1 MNDTLITI
9 ILSAIVAI
17 LGATG
22 IITSEEGT
30 QLSAYAF
37 DAITGTIGLVELIRA
52 IIRRRKQKRAIRE
65 ADNCGQVKATKKRHH
80 GKRKEV

>member
-9 ILSAIVAI
+9 ILSAVVAI

-37 DAITGTIGLVELIRA
+37 DAITGTIGLVEMIRA

-65 ADNCGQVKATKKRHH
+65 AEVCGKVEVP
-80 GKRKEV
+80 KEV

>member
-9 ILSAIVAI
+9 ILSAVVAI

-30 QLSAYAF
+30 QLSAYAL

-65 ADNCGQVKATKKRHH
+65 ADNCGQVKAPKRKHSR
-80 GKRKEV
+80 RKEV

>member
-65 ADNCGQVKATKKRHH
+65 AEVCGKVEAP
-80 GKRKEV
+80 KEV